1 MSKKTYNLMLGDCC
15 KLIKEI
21 PDESI
26 DAIITDPPYLYLKK
40 DKRMPHINFDNPFD
54 EELFFQEA
62 KRVLKPTGFLVYF
75 GRGASF
81 YRWGH
86 IAGNLGFYFK
96 EEVIWNKLHT
106 KTPLNNFS
114 RMHETIAIW
123 VKKENTALK
132 KARFPYKEKYGI
144 DNCTSLTELI
154 KAINNLSKN
163 TEKFVKSFHNE
174 KDKDCFDIYLKENIN
189 KNVEDVAI
197 PKEVFDTGGRRSLS
211 PSISTKFD
219 ISNKD
224 LYQLNTIIKGIKEQ
238 SIIDC
243 LPPSIPSIWEQAH
256 MKNVWHP
263 TEKPTPLME
272 RLIALVTAEG
282 DMVLDTFMGS
292 GTTGVACKTLGRSF
306 IGMELNP
313 AYYQIAKLRV
323 EKSIKKNPYQKTA
336 RRRIEDYCAFLESL
350 SKMNEDIIGVN
361 NKQEQQI
368 LI

>member
-1 MSKKTYNLMLGDCC
+1 MLGDCC

-81 YRWGH
+81 YRWCH
-86 IAGNLGFYFK
+86 IADNLGFHFK
-96 EEVIWNKLHT
+96 EEVIWNKLHI
-106 KTPLNNFS
+106 KNPLGNFS
-114 RMHETIAIW
+114 RTHETIAIW
-123 VKKENTALK
+123 AKKKNNTLK
-132 KARFPYKEKYGI
+132 KTRFPYKEKYGV

-154 KAINNLSKN
+154 KAINKLSEN
-163 TEKFVKSFHNE
+163 TKKFVKSFY
-174 KDKDCFDIYLKENIN
+174 KDKDCFDTYLKENIN
-189 KNVEDVAI
+189 KNVEDVVI
-197 PKEVFDTGGRRSLS
+197 PKELFNIDHPNTLS
-211 PSISTKFD
+211 PTITTKFD

-238 SIIDC
+238 SIINC

-256 MKNVWHP
+256 IRSVWHP
-263 TEKPTPLME
+263 TEKPVHLME

-282 DMVLDTFMGS
+282 DIVLDAFMGS

-336 RRRIEDYCAFLESL
+336 QNSIEDYCAFLESL
-350 SKMNEDIIGVN
+350 SKANEDMIGVN

>member
-40 DKRMPHINFDNPFD
+40 DKRVPHIDFDNPFD
-54 EELFFQEA
+54 EETFFQEA

-86 IAGNLGFYFK
+86 IADNLGFYFK
-96 EEVIWNKLHT
+96 EEVIWNKLHI
-106 KTPLNNFS
+106 KNPLGNFS

-123 VKKENTALK
+123 AKKKNTTLK
-132 KARFPYKEKYGI
+132 KTRFPYKEKYGV

-163 TEKFVKSFHNE
+163 TEKFVKSFYNE
-174 KDKDCFDIYLKENIN
+174 KNKDCFDTYLKENIN

-197 PKEVFDTGGRRSLS
+197 PKEFFNVNRHNTLT
-211 PSISTKFD
+211 PSISTTFD

-238 SIIDC
+238 SIINC

-256 MKNVWHP
+256 MRSVWHP
-263 TEKPTPLME
+263 TEKPLPLME
-272 RLIALVTAEG
+272 RLIALVTDEG

-313 AYYQIAKLRV
+313 NYYNISRIRIDKGV
-323 EKSIKKNPYQKTA
+323 KKAEYQKTA
-336 RRRIEDYCAFLESL
+336 QNSIEDYCAFLESS
-350 SKMNEDIIGVN
+350 SKANEDMIGVN